1 MLQIGKD
8 WRALIGNAC
17 WSWILAFIPMIF
29 KAISIATTDYRF
41 DGTYMLT
48 QETGLITKKTTNVD
62 LQLIQEIV
70 GHSSEAMTMHYRTAG
85 LEERKQAMLKID
97 SALGIE

>member
-1 MLQIGKD
+1 MEDSGIDPGAHTGHETRYSAVTL
-8 WRALIGNAC
+8 
-17 WSWILAFIPMIF
+17 LA
-29 KAISIATTDYRF
+29 SQ
-41 DGTYMLT
+41 G
-48 QETGLITKKTTNVD
+48 VD

-85 LEERKQAMLKID
+85 LDERKQAMPKLD